1 MARDDRLPAGRRPL
15 SPEPPAPS
23 GSVRGGPLR
32 VLVVTNDLPPRVGGI
47 QYYVDQLARGLVGAG
62 HEVTFLGSRSEGWEE
77 FDAAAPY
84 RVVRRD
90 TSTLLPTPGVRRQ
103 VVELVDSTSADVV
116 VFGAAFPLGLLGPG
130 VRRRTGVPYV
140 GFTHGLEVT
149 AARTWLGRRL
159 LRRVGSGAAALTFVS
174 QWCDDELRGAF
185 GPGPRYERLSP
196 AVDPAAFHP
205 GVSGRAVRDRYALG
219 DRPVVVTVSRL
230 VERKGQDTLVRVL
243 PELRRRCGDVALLVV
258 GDGPH
263 RGALEDEARRGGV
276 AEHVV
281 FTGQVADA
289 DLPAHYAAG
298 DVFAFPTRERR
309 RGLEV
314 EAFGIVVIQAAAV
327 GVPVVAGRTGGVPD
341 AVGGPDSG
349 VLVDPHDDAA
359 VVDALAGLLTDPVR
373 RVSMGRTAADR
384 IAAGFTWSSRT
395 EELIALLRDVRDVAG
410 LSRSAG
416 GASRPAAG

>member
-1 MARDDRLPAGRRPL
+1 MPSDPVRD
-15 SPEPPAPS
+15 
-23 GSVRGGPLR
+23 GPLR

-47 QYYVDQLARGLVGAG
+47 QYYVDQLARGLAGAG
-62 HEVTFLGSRSEGWEE
+62 HDVTFLGSRSDGWEA
-77 FDAAAPY
+77 FDASAPY

-90 TSTLLPTPGVRRQ
+90 TTTLLPTPGVRRQ
-103 VVELVDSTSADVV
+103 VTELVDATSADVV
-116 VFGAAFPLGLLGPG
+116 VFGAAFPLGLLGPA
-130 VRRRTGVPYV
+130 VLRRTGVPYV

-159 LRRVGSGAAALTFVS
+159 LRRVGSAAAALTFVS
-174 QWCDDELRGAF
+174 QWCDDELRAAF
-185 GPGPRYERLSP
+185 GPGPRYERLAP

-205 GVSGRAVRDRYALG
+205 GVSGAAVRDRHGLG

-243 PELRRRCGDVALLVV
+243 PELRRRAGDVALLVV

-263 RGALEDEARRGGV
+263 RTALEDDARRLGV
-276 AEHVV
+276 ADHVV
-281 FTGQVADA
+281 FAGQVADD
-289 DLPAHYAAG
+289 DLPAYYAAG
-298 DVFAFPTRERR
+298 DVFAFPTRERH

-341 AVGGPDSG
+341 AVGGPDTG
-349 VLVDPHDDAA
+349 VLVDPLDDAA
-359 VVDALAGLLTDPVR
+359 VVEALVDLLSDADHRASV
-373 RVSMGRTAADR
+373 GRAAADR
-384 IAAGFTWSSRT
+384 VAAGFTWASRT
-395 EELIALLRDVRDVAG
+395 DELVALLRDVRDGAG

-416 GASRPAAG
+416 GASRPAGG

>member
-1 MARDDRLPAGRRPL
+1 
-15 SPEPPAPS
+15 
-23 GSVRGGPLR
+23 
-32 VLVVTNDLPPRVGGI
+32 VGGI
-47 QYYVDQLARGLVGAG
+47 QYYVDQLARGLVRAG
-62 HEVTFLGSRSEGWEE
+62 HEVTFLGSRSEGWEA
-77 FDAAAPY
+77 FDADAPY

-90 TSTLLPTPGVRRQ
+90 TGTLIPTPAVRRQ
-103 VVELVDSTSADVV
+103 VVDLVGATGAEVV
-116 VFGAAFPLGLLGPG
+116 LLGAAFPLGLLGPG
-130 VRRRTGVPYV
+130 VLRRTGVPYV

-149 AARTWLGRRL
+149 AARTRLGCRL
-159 LRRVGSGAAALTFVS
+159 LRRVGSQAAALTFVS

-243 PELRRRCGDVALLVV
+243 PELRRRSGDVSLLVV

-263 RGALEDEARRGGV
+263 RGALEDEARRLGV
-276 AEHVV
+276 VEHVV

-289 DLPAHYAAG
+289 ELPAHYAAG

-341 AVGGPDSG
+341 AVGGPDTG
-349 VLVDPHDDAA
+349 ILVDPHDDAA

-373 RVSMGRTAADR
+373 RAAIGHAAADR
-384 IAAGFTWSSRT
+384 VMAGFTWASRT
-395 EELIALLRDVRDVAG
+395 AELIALLRDVRDDAG
-410 LSRSAG
+410 VSRSAG